1 MRELISRLSYHL
13 LFKKIRVCV
22 WSVNVF
28 AIEMG
33 ARVCCASNGLPCLLR
48 LGITS
53 KLANTTVRDVSMN
66 NTQSSYSGGRR
77 EFADMGL
84 QMTSI
89 TLVWTVDTDMCAFKE
104 I

>member
-1 MRELISRLSYHL
+1 
-13 LFKKIRVCV
+13 
-22 WSVNVF
+22 
-28 AIEMG
+28 MG
-33 ARVCCASNGLPCLLR
+33 ARVYCASNGLPCLLR

-89 TLVWTVDTDMCAFKE
+89 TLNLVWTVDTDMCAFKE